1 MHLQRQRYILFE
13 YYITTSSISITEK
26 EVIRVIWKTLIKL
39 FGEYTAYKTGLWMID
54 FNSSQRYG
62 VIRCNNITQNKI
74 ITTLAFISEIN
85 NLKILFHSIKTSGTI
100 KKIKE
105 IQKQY
110 FDKHR

>member
-1 MHLQRQRYILFE
+1 M
-13 YYITTSSISITEK
+13 SSSSSSFTEK
-26 EVIRVIWKTLIKL
+26 ELIRVIWKTLIKL
-39 FGEYTAYKTGLWMID
+39 FGEYTAYKTGLWIIE

-62 VIRCNNITQNKI
+62 VMRCNNITQDKI
-74 ITTLAFISEIN
+74 ITTLAFISEIK
-85 NLKILFHSIKTSGTI
+85 NLKILFHSIKTAGTI